1 MDMAID
7 TSTETHMPRLASVS
21 SQPRPR
27 PDRSADEAR
36 RICVRNRRLEY
47 LRRNPG
53 YLSSSDREFV
63 NVTLYNSLIRSFQT
77 PAERAAEAQDS
88 GFGHVLEASI
98 LRNPEPLRRADDDD
112 VVEEEE
118 EEEEEEDE
126 VVEDGRNGARK
137 DQRRAGAGGEEEE
150 EEDDEDDEGD
160 PNLDPDLPPREA
172 ARLRW
177 EALVRKWFV
186 GGGAGLD
193 DGFDYAAVD
202 DDSDY
207 DALARADAEAAWFD
221 DESPGWVS
229 DDDDD
234 DDEGGAR
241 KKRTGETGI
250 QDF

>member
-1 MDMAID
+1 MN
-7 TSTETHMPRLASVS
+7 STQRESATRSP

-36 RICVRNRRLEY
+36 RVRVKNRRLEY
-47 LRRNPG
+47 LRRNPA
-53 YLSSSDREFV
+53 YLASSDREFV
-63 NVTLYNSLIRSFQT
+63 NVALYNTLIRSFQT

-98 LRNPEPLRRADDDD
+98 LRNPEPLQRADEDDIVED
-112 VVEEEE
+112 EEEE
-118 EEEEEEDE
+118 EEGTKEDVKDGTEE
-126 VVEDGRNGARK
+126 VVDDG
-137 DQRRAGAGGEEEE
+137 
-150 EEDDEDDEGD
+150 DDLDI
-160 PNLDPDLPPREA
+160 DPDLPPREA

-177 EALVRKWFV
+177 ETLVRNWFV

-193 DGFDYAAVD
+193 DGFDYTVVD

-221 DESPGWVS
+221 EESPGWAS
-229 DDDDD
+229 DEDG
-234 DDEGGAR
+234 EKGGSGE
-241 KKRTGETGI
+241 KKAKTGETGI